1 MVNSTLERPIAA
13 IQVTAPEQHS
23 PTRCRICSEFGS
35 EECDVLDDLGRYRQ
49 TEEAT
54 QEAAERHA
62 ARFSPRESPVPR
74 VSGPASQVDP
84 DPSDD

>member
-1 MVNSTLERPIAA
+1 
-13 IQVTAPEQHS
+13 
-23 PTRCRICSEFGS
+23 
-35 EECDVLDDLGRYRQ
+35 VLDDLGRYRQ